1 MDVDV
6 YMGRYMIQLPYKYR
20 VAIAAM
26 HFFMRLLDKI
36 YEGEDIWGEETPWW
50 DTQ

>member
-1 MDVDV
+1 MNL
-6 YMGRYMIQLPYKYR
+6 LPYKYR
-20 VAIAAM
+20 VVIALL
-26 HFFMRLLDKI
+26 HFIMRLLDKI

>member
-1 MDVDV
+1 M
-6 YMGRYMIQLPYKYR
+6 QLPYKYR
-20 VAIAAM
+20 VVIASM

-36 YEGEDIWGEETPWW
+36 YEGEDIWGEETAWW